1 MSGSILDI
9 ANSLGY
15 LIGYD
20 LIMFIWFH
28 MLHAVE
34 LIRGFLCFLSSRN
47 SSLCVFAS
55 YVIVN
60 MMIMMQFWC
69 GQNFKAG
76 NLCCVLQVG
85 EIEVS

>member
-9 ANSLGY
+9 ANSIGY

-60 MMIMMQFWC
+60 MMIMMQF
-69 GQNFKAG
+69 
-76 NLCCVLQVG
+76 CVVRILKQGIYVVFCRWG
-85 EIEVS
+85 K